1 MIVACRPQVPT
12 ETAAHATAQQALT
25 KISIGGQSADSTAA
39 YWRCAELV
47 HVCRK
52 CPPHF
57 LRADLMGPWGQIQ
70 ESQHFLHSH
79 PACRMEAGVR
89 TASRA
94 EISKAIGIKSLLGGF
109 WGFLSHKTQKKSA
122 FSRQSCL
129 FLPNEIDSKN
139 LSSAGAVAEEA
150 IRSQMNFCGVSM
162 CWGSYPPWVLRSGTP
177 PWSYPPKQKKLFL
190 ASPTR
195 STGPKTEWIEPGIK
209 FDPQEVVITF
219 P

>member
-25 KISIGGQSADSTAA
+25 KISIGGQSAGSTAA
-39 YWRCAELV
+39 YWRCAELA

-89 TASRA
+89 TACA
-94 EISKAIGIKSLLGGF
+94 CEISKAMELKAF
-109 WGFLSHKTQKKSA
+109 WMWKPLSHKTQKSRV
-122 FSRQSCL
+122 FSSI
-129 FLPNEIDSKN
+129 LP
-139 LSSAGAVAEEA
+139 LSSE
-150 IRSQMNFCGVSM
+150 RNRF
-162 CWGSYPPWVLRSGTP
+162 
-177 PWSYPPKQKKLFL
+177 QKYL
-190 ASPTR
+190 A
-195 STGPKTEWIEPGIK
+195 
-209 FDPQEVVITF
+209 
-219 P
+219 

>member
-79 PACRMEAGVR
+79 PACHMEAGVR
-89 TASRA
+89 TACA
-94 EISKAIGIKSLLGGF
+94 CEISKAMELKAFCGSPSATRL
-109 WGFLSHKTQKKSA
+109 KKVA

-139 LSSAGAVAEEA
+139 
-150 IRSQMNFCGVSM
+150 FCFKH
-162 CWGSYPPWVLRSGTP
+162 PAALLAHQPWLTTEFPSLLK
-177 PWSYPPKQKKLFL
+177 SHEIHSL
-190 ASPTR
+190 AHAS
-195 STGPKTEWIEPGIK
+195 
-209 FDPQEVVITF
+209 
-219 P
+219 

>member
-25 KISIGGQSADSTAA
+25 KISIGGQSTGSTAA
-39 YWRCAELV
+39 YWRCAELA

-89 TASRA
+89 TACA
-94 EISKAIGIKSLLGGF
+94 CEISKAMELKAFCGSPSATRLKKVCVFSSILP
-109 WGFLSHKTQKKSA
+109 LSSE
-122 FSRQSCL
+122 
-129 FLPNEIDSKN
+129 EIDSKN
-139 LSSAGAVAEEA
+139 FCFKHPSSMG
-150 IRSQMNFCGVSM
+150 RWMPCDTR
-162 CWGSYPPWVLRSGTP
+162 PTL
-177 PWSYPPKQKKLFL
+177 L
-190 ASPTR
+190 AMPYT
-195 STGPKTEWIEPGIK
+195 
-209 FDPQEVVITF
+209 
-219 P
+219 